1 MGRRPSSKSR
11 LATSLARKKRPRSQR
26 HPKRQRSQ
34 QQRRLN
40 PQRRQ
45 PRSQQPKSQQ
55 PKSQPPKSQQQRSQ
69 QQRNPQ
75 QRRQHQRRS
84 KFFAPTFHRNVFTF
98 CEIPQPIGSFQGHK
112 IHYREIVPI
121 FAEK

>member
-26 HPKRQRSQ
+26 NPKRQRSQ

-55 PKSQPPKSQQQRSQ
+55 QKSQP
-69 QQRNPQ
+69 QRNPQ
-75 QRRQHQRRS
+75 QRRLHQRRS